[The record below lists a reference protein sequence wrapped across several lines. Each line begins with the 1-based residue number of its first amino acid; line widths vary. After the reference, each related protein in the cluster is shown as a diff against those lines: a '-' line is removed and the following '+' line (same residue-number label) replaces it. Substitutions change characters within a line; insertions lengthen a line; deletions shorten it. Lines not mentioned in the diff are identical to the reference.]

1 MSWGATAAAEKKE
14 DEKSFGIE
22 YYRNLFSKPR
32 QVRSPVR
39 MALVGRENTAK
50 TGLALDLARTE
61 QDVKDGKKVIIIDC
75 DKSAMETV
83 SHVVDDPENILIYSM
98 DDASDDSIFKG
109 DGVTIDY
116 RALIE
121 KTGYFANIIA
131 EQVAADRDSY
141 AAIIFDGASSFMKW
155 CEFAMTDVLLKRGVI
170 KEEGDRFNQ
179 AEWRTRN
186 QLFRDILNRF
196 HTIDIDKVFF
206 TFHRKDVQQYVD
218 GGLMKIGEKVDWV
231 EGTQRIMSQQIFL
244 QRFTKKGDRAA
255 GVEKDTT
262 LDDDDFVIRATIE
275 EIKGRGME
283 HIGSNHEILKVSG
296 GKVIWNGIPDLRW

>member
-1 MSWGATAAAEKKE
+1 MSWGSNAQQQAVVEGP
-14 DEKSFGIE
+14 SYGLE
-22 YYRNLFSKPR
+22 YYRELFSKPR
-32 QVRSPVR
+32 DIRSPVR

-98 DDASDDSIFKG
+98 DDAADDSIFKE

-131 EQVAADRDSY
+131 EQVAADKDSY
-141 AAIIFDGASSFMKW
+141 AAIIFDGASSYMKW
-155 CEFAMTDVLLKRGVI
+155 CEYAMTDVLLRRGVI

-186 QLFRDILNRF
+186 QLFRDTLNRF
-196 HTIDIDKVFF
+196 HTIDVDKVFF

-231 EGTQRIMSQQIFL
+231 DGTQRIMSQQIFL
-244 QRFTKKGDRAA
+244 QRFTKKGDRTA
-255 GVEKDTT
+255 GVEKDNS
-262 LDDDDFVIRATIE
+262 LGDDDFVIRATIE

-283 HIGSNHEILKVSG
+283 HIGSVHEILKVSK
-296 GKVIWNGIPDLRW
+296 GKVTWEGISELRW